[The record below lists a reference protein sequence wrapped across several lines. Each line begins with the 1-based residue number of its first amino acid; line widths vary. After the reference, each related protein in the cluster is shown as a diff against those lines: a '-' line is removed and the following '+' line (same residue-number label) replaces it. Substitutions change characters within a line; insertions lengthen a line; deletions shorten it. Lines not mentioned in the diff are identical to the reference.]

1 MRAFQ
6 DIKSQQRK
14 KYLRNAVILFVT
26 CMAVGILA
34 IVFPVPAYDVRSTI
48 YRSLRIPRVI
58 LGGFVGGGLAVSGAV
73 LQALLRNPLASPL
86 TLGVAGGAAFGATI
100 AMVLGLSLSLL
111 GLPFYFGFAFVFAL
125 LTIFITYWIAK
136 RNGKLHI
143 TVLLLAGVV
152 LNFFYSALILFL
164 QYISN
169 YTRTLET
176 VRWLMGNLSTVGY
189 DAPVGVGILT
199 ITVSLWI
206 YLYSAHLDL
215 LTQGEEVAHSLGVS
229 VDRTVFV
236 LFVLV
241 SLLTGGVVAI
251 TGPIGFIGLVVP
263 HAVRALTGP
272 SHKRLLPIVFM
283 SGGMVL
289 IIADWIARN
298 FLSPIELPVGVI
310 TGLLGAPYFLW
321 LLWKLGK
328 TKGL

>member
-1 MRAFQ
+1 MTTFQ
-6 DIKSQQRK
+6 NTELQQHK
-14 KYLRNAVILFVT
+14 KYLRTAVILFVT
-26 CMAVGILA
+26 CVVVGILA
-34 IVFPVPAYDVRSTI
+34 IVFPMPSQYVRGVI
-48 YRSLRIPRVI
+48 YKSLRIPRVI
-58 LGGFVGGGLAVSGAV
+58 LGGVVGGGLAVSGAV

-111 GLPFYFGFAFVFAL
+111 GLPFYFGFAFIFAL
-125 LTIFITYWIAK
+125 LTIFITYLIAK

-143 TVLLLAGVV
+143 SILLLAGVV

-169 YTRTLET
+169 YTHTLET
-176 VRWLMGNLSTVGY
+176 VRWLMGNLGTVGY
-189 DAPVGVGILT
+189 DAPIGVGILT

-206 YLYSAHLDL
+206 YLYSTHLDI

-229 VDRTVFV
+229 VDRTVFI
-236 LFVLV
+236 LFALV

-251 TGPIGFIGLVVP
+251 TGPIGFVGLVVP

-272 SHKRLLPIVFM
+272 SHKRLFPIVFL

-289 IIADWIARN
+289 IIADWIAKN
-298 FLSPIELPVGVI
+298 LLSPVELPVGVI
-310 TGLLGAPYFLW
+310 TGLIGAPYFLW
-321 LLWKLGK
+321 LLWKLGESGK
-328 TKGL
+328 L